1 MKDVVMALKAK
12 HLAWILSA
20 VVCGTTPAALAQDS
34 TAIAKLND
42 SAQQAFD
49 SGKYRKAEVTWNKAV
64 KAIQDN
70 GEKDSFLESCLKR
83 LGQTYKR
90 LAKSVEAY
98 RTLSQALE
106 MCKSLSLADQ
116 ELAKEMSEL
125 STVYRAVDISQL
137 GDGTMKAL
145 SKANV
150 TSIGLFKTSM
160 GTKMQ
165 VDLPE
170 KFEKKLENDS
180 VDGLAFDKSVT
191 LDLSEDS
198 DGTVNLRNIKGL
210 RIHAKEPNMWVN
222 LLQAVIKPGDTDGAH
237 PADVTA
243 GKMGVTKTVSACLP
257 AKGFEPVTGLVKQ
270 LHEMDTPISPESILA
285 SVAPA
290 SPAAPANLA
299 APANPATAANEHAEQ
314 TAAPAIG
321 ATTDASP
328 AAAIAPGAPASA
340 ETEPSAAPPNQ

>member
-1 MKDVVMALKAK
+1 MARKSK
-12 HLAWILSA
+12 HVAWILSA
-20 VVCGTTPAALAQDS
+20 LVCGTTPAVLAQDS
-34 TAIAKLND
+34 TAITKLND

-49 SGKYRKAEVTWNKAV
+49 SGKYRKAEVTWSKAV

-170 KFEKKLENDS
+170 KFEKKLDNDS

-222 LLQAVIKPGDTDGAH
+222 LLQAVIKPGDNDGAH

-243 GKMGVTKTVSACLP
+243 GKMGVTKTVSASLP
-257 AKGFEPVTGLVKQ
+257 AKGFEPVIGLVKQ
-270 LHEMDTPISPESILA
+270 LHAMDTPIPPESILA
-285 SVAPA
+285 SVAPIGPTA
-290 SPAAPANLA
+290 PAAPATEPPAPA
-299 APANPATAANEHAEQ
+299 APEDGITS
-314 TAAPAIG
+314 G
-321 ATTDASP
+321 ASP
-328 AAAIAPGAPASA
+328 SGAVTPEPILVPAASTPASSGTG
-340 ETEPSAAPPNQ
+340 EYLQQSVLCQ